1 MERCLPYLP
10 FSLCFFRPSE
20 LQLHTESLFTQVTRP
35 YGVMVLAG
43 KDAIF
48 VEEGGWDSWAEL
60 RFPSSLLP
68 DVMLKLA
75 VDCPCVLCNF
85 SQKFF
90 GCFKANFADFVCA
103 LLILIV
109 TAILQPSPTLA

>member
-1 MERCLPYLP
+1 
-10 FSLCFFRPSE
+10 
-20 LQLHTESLFTQVTRP
+20 
-35 YGVMVLAG
+35 MVLAG
-43 KDAIF
+43 KDAVF
-48 VEEGGWDSWAEL
+48 VGEGEWDSWAEL

-85 SQKFF
+85 SQRFL
-90 GCFKANFADFVCA
+90 GCFKASFANFVCA

-109 TAILQPSPTLA
+109 TAVLQPSSALAQAITFCLLKIPIAGSIEEVYSSFPS